1 MLPIPSRFHY
11 LFNIRDVTK
20 VFQGILMTN
29 PSSIPDS
36 KVFAR
41 LWLHECQR
49 VFHDRLIDEEDRKFF
64 RDLSMELLTLKF
76 KEKYTEEDLFHT
88 DFTEGKIKTTFSMI
102 TNCDFENKLYEEVKD
117 PARLIKVLEDKMID
131 YNFTFPKATLSLIF
145 FEYAIDHLTRISRI
159 LNQPRGNALLI
170 GVSGCG
176 KQSLSK
182 LAAFIQDIEASTI
195 KLVKNYKAINFK
207 EDLKEVLLNSG
218 CDRKKNVFILSDAQ
232 ILQEDF
238 LEDINCIL
246 NTGEIAN
253 IYEKEDYERMGASLQ
268 RIMKQRKILQ
278 S

>member
-1 MLPIPSRFHY
+1 